1 MWVLPC
7 GQGQSSTGLCWA
19 QGPPA
24 SASSAPNQHA
34 LRCGTVAL
42 DVQARC
48 SRGTLRHVLS
58 RRQHLGVLSVLLPS
72 NSNKHLKDKPG
83 RSVAVCFVCLFLLLL
98 PELTLSPRYLT
109 GEWCYCGCNAGAGAA
124 SPCLGCPARASA
136 VPSLASVSTGLM
148 RPFPSVCR
156 SGCKVKQYETPA
168 LVLDGCAQV
177 GGSRQGVLSLLSPP
191 LPIRTAQL

>member
-109 GEWCYCGCNAGAGAA
+109 GTTAGAMLV
-124 SPCLGCPARASA
+124 LGLPPPAWA
-136 VPSLASVSTGLM
+136 VPHA
-148 RPFPSVCR
+148 P
-156 SGCKVKQYETPA
+156 
-168 LVLDGCAQV
+168 
-177 GGSRQGVLSLLSPP
+177 LLSPP
-191 LPIRTAQL
+191 WPP